1 MGIKIC
7 PDCGGKV
14 SESRSECP
22 HCGYFFDKKVTCP
35 DCGKEL
41 NGSCIECPDCGYRFE
56 KTKAPELEK
65 KNNSTVKVV
74 VERERAF
81 VGSAIA
87 SVVSVDGQQV
97 ASVNNGETC
106 SFVVTPG
113 LHNFSIGKGL
123 NGPINSNIVDGSK
136 QIDVKPNGTLK
147 ITFVIK
153 TKMLLGFY
161 VEILHVS
168 QR

>member
-22 HCGYFFDKKVTCP
+22 HCGYIFGNKITCP

-41 NGSCIECPDCGYRFE
+41 DSTCLECPDCGYVFE
-56 KTKAPELEK
+56 KQEVYQQSPKA
-65 KNNSTVKVV
+65 TTIQVV

-81 VGSAIA
+81 VCSAIA
-87 SVVSVDGQQV
+87 AVVSVDGQQV
-97 ASVNNGETC
+97 GSVNNGQQC

-113 LHNFSIGKGL
+113 LHNFTIGKGL
-123 NGPINSNIVDGSK
+123 NGPITTNLTDGSR
-136 QIDVKPNGTLK
+136 QIDVKPNGILRIK
-147 ITFVIK
+147 CVMK
-153 TKMLLGFY
+153 TKMLLGCY
-161 VEILHVS
+161 VEIISVS
-168 QR
+168 Q